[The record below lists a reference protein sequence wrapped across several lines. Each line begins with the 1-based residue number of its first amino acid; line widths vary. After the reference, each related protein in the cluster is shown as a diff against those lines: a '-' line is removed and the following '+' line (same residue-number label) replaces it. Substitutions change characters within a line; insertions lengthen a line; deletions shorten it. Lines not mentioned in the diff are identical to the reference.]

1 VEILSVLSKME
12 QEDNEIDYMSII
24 LQLQFQN
31 QQLKFQLDQLNTILH
46 YRIDTIKM
54 LEGTLTENR
63 NWDDISNNIKNDENH
78 DSGGLIEEKREIIL
92 LYHNIVNHVNK
103 ILIKKGLFTH
113 NRKSHKII
121 QSIQNINIK

>member
-1 VEILSVLSKME
+1 ME

-31 QQLKFQLDQLNTILH
+31 QQLKFQLDQLNTKLH

-63 NWDDISNNIKNDENH
+63 KWDDIKNDENP
-78 DSGGLIEEKREIIL
+78 DSGGLIEEKQDREIIL

-103 ILIKKGLFTH
+103 ILIKKGIYTH
-113 NRKSHKII
+113 NKKSHKII